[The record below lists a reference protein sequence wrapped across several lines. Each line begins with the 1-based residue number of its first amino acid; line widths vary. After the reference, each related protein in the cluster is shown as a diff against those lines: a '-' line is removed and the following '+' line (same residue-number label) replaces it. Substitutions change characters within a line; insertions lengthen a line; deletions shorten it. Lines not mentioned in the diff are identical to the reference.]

1 MSRETGWM
9 LRVTV
14 WATVA
19 QLAMV
24 VIGHVVTAVANL
36 FGPLGITISLV
47 AGLVWARRAGSGI
60 GGAIG
65 GGALVGGACALIG
78 IAVSWALGDVTAL
91 LLAVGTLSSAV
102 AGAIG
107 GSIGRLVA
115 RRAGGV
121 AH

>member
-1 MSRETGWM
+1 M

-47 AGLVWARRAGSGI
+47 AGLVWARPVGSGI